1 MLKSLVCT
9 ALGLWLAGMFST
21 SVQSAD
27 ILVSPSPGAGSLVRI
42 TGQLEFVDAV
52 TFLRKTGALKEA
64 VVLLRS
70 PGGNAAAGVLIGRAI
85 RKKGF
90 QTIVPTSV
98 KCISA
103 CALAWLG
110 GARRFM
116 GEGARIGFHAA
127 YSLRGGRP
135 ARHSSANTHVVNYMR
150 QLGLSSRAIARL
162 VHASPGGMYWLTRRS
177 ARDIGIKI
185 GF

>member
-1 MLKSLVCT
+1 MLKSLVCM
-9 ALGLWLAGMFST
+9 ALGLWLAGVFSA
-21 SVQSAD
+21 SVQAAD
-27 ILVSPSPGAGSLVRI
+27 VFVSPSPGAGSLVRI
-42 TGQLEFVDAV
+42 TGQLEFADAV

-85 RKKGF
+85 RKRGF
-90 QTIVPTSV
+90 HTIVPSSV
-98 KCISA
+98 KCTSA

-127 YSLRGGRP
+127 YSLRRGR
-135 ARHSSANTHVVNYMR
+135 AVRHAGANTHVVTYMR

-162 VHASPGGMYWLTRRS
+162 HASPGGMYWLTRGS
-177 ARDIGIKI
+177 AREIGIKI
-185 GF
+185 GP